1 MSLVIASQ
9 LETGFNDDLRRLPL
23 KPDVITVPEDRP
35 WEAARDAD
43 ILLVRPSPTWKQ
55 SHGQPKPDL
64 WPGRLKWV
72 YSASTGVD
80 FYPRWLL
87 EAPLVTCGRGV
98 ASDEIADYVISAIY
112 HRAKDLEGARVRSLA
127 QWRQIPLGRVTGS
140 TVGIIGFGA
149 IGQEV
154 ARRALGLDAKVVA
167 VRRRDLESPV
177 PGVHLVSS
185 LTEVVAAADHIVLA
199 LPGTPATDKL
209 IDARVLSHA
218 KPTAHLI
225 NVARGSVIDQAA
237 LVAALDAGALD
248 FATLDV
254 TDPEPLPEGHPIY
267 THPKIR
273 LTPHIS
279 SNYLAVRHRLFD
291 KVSEDLTRF
300 ARGEAPSDI
309 VDALAGY

>member
-1 MSLVIASQ
+1 MSLIIASQ
-9 LETGFNDDLRRLPL
+9 LESGFNDSLRKLPL
-23 KPDVITVPEDRP
+23 KPDVIDVSDDNP
-35 WEAARDAD
+35 WDAARDAD
-43 ILLVRPSPTWKQ
+43 VLLVRPTPVWKQ
-55 SHGQPKPDL
+55 SHGRPRPDL

-112 HRAKDLEGARVRSLA
+112 HRAKDLECARVRSLA
-127 QWRQIPLGRVTGS
+127 EWRQIPLGRITGS
-140 TVGIIGFGA
+140 TVGIVGFGA
-149 IGQEV
+149 IGQEI
-154 ARRALGLDAKVVA
+154 ARRVIGLGATVTA
-167 VRRRDLESPV
+167 VRRRDIESPV
-177 PGVHLVSS
+177 PGVTLLSS
-185 LTEVVAAADHIVLA
+185 LTEVIASADHIVLA
-199 LPGTPATDKL
+199 LPGTPDTYKIINAQ
-209 IDARVLSHA
+209 VLAQA

-225 NVARGSVIDQAA
+225 NIARGSVLDQGA
-237 LVAALDAGALD
+237 LLAALDAGRLD

-279 SNYLAVRHRLFD
+279 SNYLAIRHRLFD
-291 KVSEDLTRF
+291 KVAEDLSRF

-309 VDALAGY
+309 VDALTGY

>member
-9 LETGFNDDLRRLPL
+9 LEGGFNDSLRRLPL
-23 KPDVITVPEDRP
+23 KPEVITVPEESP
-35 WEAARDAD
+35 WDAARDAD
-43 ILLVRPSPTWKQ
+43 VLLVRPSPTWRQ
-55 SHGQPKPDL
+55 SHSRPRPDL

-112 HRAKDLEGARVRSLA
+112 HRAKDLEAARVRGLA
-127 QWRQIPLGRVTGS
+127 DWRQIPLGRVTGS
-140 TVGIIGFGA
+140 TVGIVGFGA

-154 ARRALGLDAKVVA
+154 ARRAHGLGANVVA
-167 VRRRDLESPV
+167 VRRRNLQSAV
-177 PGVHLVSS
+177 PGVQLLSF
-185 LTEVVAAADHIVLA
+185 LTEVIAAADHIVLA

-209 IDARVLSHA
+209 INAEVLAHA
-218 KPTAHLI
+218 KPTAHLVNI
-225 NVARGSVIDQAA
+225 ARGSVIDQAA
-237 LVAALDAGALD
+237 LLAALDGGKLD

-254 TDPEPLPEGHPIY
+254 TDPEPLPDGHPIY
-267 THPKIR
+267 SHPKIR

-291 KVSEDLTRF
+291 KVAEDLSRF
-300 ARGEAPSDI
+300 ARGETPSDI
-309 VDALAGY
+309 VDAVAGY

>member
-9 LETGFNDDLRRLPL
+9 LEGGFNDSLRRLPL
-23 KPDVITVPEDRP
+23 KPEVIAVPEESP
-35 WEAARDAD
+35 WDAARDAD
-43 ILLVRPSPTWKQ
+43 VLLVRPSPTWRQ
-55 SHGQPKPDL
+55 SHGRPRPDL

-112 HRAKDLEGARVRSLA
+112 HRAKDLEGARVRGLGE
-127 QWRQIPLGRVTGS
+127 WRQIPLGRVTGS
-140 TVGIIGFGA
+140 TVGIVGFGA

-154 ARRALGLDAKVVA
+154 ARRASGLGADVVA
-167 VRRRDLESPV
+167 VRRRNLQSEV
-177 PGVHLVSS
+177 PGVKLLSS
-185 LTEVVAAADHIVLA
+185 LTEVIAAADHIVLA

-209 IDARVLSHA
+209 INAAVLAHA

-225 NVARGSVIDQAA
+225 NIARGSVIDQVA
-237 LVAALDAGALD
+237 LLAALDDGKLD

-254 TDPEPLPEGHPIY
+254 TDPEPLSDGHPIY

-291 KVSEDLTRF
+291 KVAEDLSRF
-300 ARGEAPSDI
+300 ARGETPSDI
-309 VDALAGY
+309 VDAVAGY

>member
-9 LETGFNDDLRRLPL
+9 LETGFNDALRNLPL
-23 KPDVITVPEDRP
+23 KPDVIPVREESP
-35 WEAARDAD
+35 WDAARDAD
-43 ILLVRPSPTWKQ
+43 ILLIRPSPVWKQ
-55 SHGQPKPDL
+55 SHRNPRPDL
-64 WPGRLKWV
+64 WPGRLQWV

-112 HRAKDLEGARVRSLA
+112 HRAKDLEVARVRALA
-127 QWRQIPLGRVTGS
+127 EWRQIPLGRVTGS
-140 TVGIIGFGA
+140 TVGIVGFGA

-154 ARRALGLDAKVVA
+154 ARRALGLGAKVMA
-167 VRRRDLESPV
+167 VRRRDLKSPV
-177 PGVHLVSS
+177 PGVQLLSDLS
-185 LTEVVAAADHIVLA
+185 EVVAVADHIVLA

-209 IDARVLSHA
+209 IDAQMLSRA
-218 KPTAHLI
+218 KPSAHLI
-225 NVARGSVIDQAA
+225 NIARGSVIDHAA
-237 LVAALDAGALD
+237 LVAALDAGQLD

-267 THPKIR
+267 LHPKIR

-291 KVSEDLTRF
+291 KVADDISRF
-300 ARGEAPSDI
+300 ARGETPPDV
-309 VDALAGY
+309 VDALTGY

>member
-9 LETGFNDDLRRLPL
+9 LESGFNDDLRRLPL

-35 WEAARDAD
+35 WEAAREAD
-43 ILLVRPSPTWKQ
+43 VLLVRPSPAWKQ
-55 SHGQPKPDL
+55 SHHKPRPDL

-127 QWRQIPLGRVTGS
+127 EWRQSPLGRVTGS

-154 ARRALGLDAKVVA
+154 ARRALGLGAKVVA

-177 PGVHLVSS
+177 PGVQLHAS
-185 LTEVVAAADHIVLA
+185 LTEVIAAADHIVLA
-199 LPGTPATDKL
+199 LPGTPATDRL
-209 IDARVLSHA
+209 IDAHILSYA
-218 KPTAHLI
+218 KPSAHLI

-254 TDPEPLPEGHPIY
+254 TDPEPLPQGHPIY

-291 KVSEDLTRF
+291 KVSADLARF
-300 ARGEAPSDI
+300 VQGEAPSDI

>member
-9 LETGFNDDLRRLPL
+9 LEGGFNDSLRRLPL
-23 KPDVITVPEDRP
+23 KPEVITVPEESP
-35 WEAARDAD
+35 WDAARDAD
-43 ILLVRPSPTWKQ
+43 VLLVRPSPTWRQ
-55 SHGQPKPDL
+55 SHSRPRPDL

-112 HRAKDLEGARVRSLA
+112 HRAKDLEAARVRGLA
-127 QWRQIPLGRVTGS
+127 DWRQIPLGRVTGS
-140 TVGIIGFGA
+140 TVGIVGFGA

-154 ARRALGLDAKVVA
+154 ARRAHGLGANVVA
-167 VRRRDLESPV
+167 VRRRNLQSAV
-177 PGVHLVSS
+177 PGVQLLSS
-185 LTEVVAAADHIVLA
+185 LTEVIAAADHIVLA

-209 IDARVLSHA
+209 IDAAVLAHA

-225 NVARGSVIDQAA
+225 NIARGSVIDQVA
-237 LVAALDAGALD
+237 LLAALDDGKLD

-254 TDPEPLPEGHPIY
+254 TDPEPLPDGHPIY

-291 KVSEDLTRF
+291 KVAEDLSRF
-300 ARGEAPSDI
+300 ARGETPSDI
-309 VDALAGY
+309 VDAVAGY

>member
-9 LETGFNDDLRRLPL
+9 LEGGFNDSLRRLPL
-23 KPDVITVPEDRP
+23 KPEVITVPEESP
-35 WEAARDAD
+35 WDAARDAD
-43 ILLVRPSPTWKQ
+43 VLLVRPSPTWRQ
-55 SHGQPKPDL
+55 SHSRPRPDL

-112 HRAKDLEGARVRSLA
+112 HRAKDLEAARVRGLA
-127 QWRQIPLGRVTGS
+127 DWRQIPLGRVTGS
-140 TVGIIGFGA
+140 TVGIVGFGA

-154 ARRALGLDAKVVA
+154 ARRAHGLGANVVA
-167 VRRRDLESPV
+167 VRRRNLQSAV
-177 PGVHLVSS
+177 PGVQLLSF
-185 LTEVVAAADHIVLA
+185 LTEVIAAADHIVLA

-209 IDARVLSHA
+209 INAEVLAHA
-218 KPTAHLI
+218 KPTAHLVNI
-225 NVARGSVIDQAA
+225 ARGSVIDQAA
-237 LVAALDAGALD
+237 LLAALDGGKLD

-254 TDPEPLPEGHPIY
+254 TDPEPLPDGHPIY

-291 KVSEDLTRF
+291 KVAEDLSRF
-300 ARGEAPSDI
+300 ARGETPSDI
-309 VDALAGY
+309 VDAVAGY